1 MSAQSRGCGP
11 APDAPCCRTGDVGSG
26 AQGCELGE
34 CQGTTRSHLGAHEV
48 HELYYPTVETYP
60 FLPPLE
66 IVWLPKAQV
75 KTQYINPDSTHVTD
89 QLKLF
94 FAPNTRYLH
103 IDSYSSII
111 VISEKATDV
120 AVGVTRQ
127 SYLDNVYP
135 TIIAPKGSAAWSQ
148 WQYSD
153 EDPIKYIDSDS
164 IIEAKG
170 AQIRTRDNGLRFGFV
185 LDESEIGRAHV

>member
-1 MSAQSRGCGP
+1 M
-11 APDAPCCRTGDVGSG
+11 
-26 AQGCELGE
+26 
-34 CQGTTRSHLGAHEV
+34 
-48 HELYYPTVETYP
+48 
-60 FLPPLE
+60 
-66 IVWLPKAQV
+66 
-75 KTQYINPDSTHVTD
+75 
-89 QLKLF
+89 
-94 FAPNTRYLH
+94 H

-164 IIEAKG
+164 IIEPKG
-170 AQIRTRDNGLRFGFV
+170 AQIRTRDNGMRFGFV
-185 LDESEIGRAHV
+185 LDESVFGVDLSQYKNLYKRINKEYDLRTPLTKVLTNKMKMSKLKFVQIMMIQ